1 VGVAPACL
9 ALGVSRATL
18 YRQRSLPTPS
28 ARKGRPKPQRSLPV
42 AEQQQVLAWLN
53 SERFMDCSVAEVYA
67 TLLDEGTYLC
77 SIRTMY
83 QTEVGAHG
91 ETQQRRQQHQHPT
104 AIISSNSIFRYKYC
118 QGGNSLL

>member
-1 VGVAPACL
+1 MGVAPACL

-18 YRQRSLPTPS
+18 YRQRSPPTPVVI
-28 ARKGRPKPQRSLPV
+28 KVRPKPPRSLSTD
-42 AEQQQVLAWLN
+42 EQQQVLAQLN

-83 QTEVGAHG
+83 RILAAHSQLK
-91 ETQQRRQQHQHPT
+91 ERR
-104 AIISSNSIFRYKYC
+104 
-118 QGGNSLL
+118 